1 MSILTTPIQYIS
13 RNLSQSNQV
22 KKRKGNQTEKKE
34 VKLSLFP
41 EDMIL
46 CIQNSKDSKK
56 KMLELI
62 NSVKIQ
68 DTQAINKNLLHFH

>member
-1 MSILTTPIQYIS
+1 MAAIML
-13 RNLSQSNQV
+13 

-34 VKLSLFP
+34 VKVSLFP
-41 EDMIL
+41 DDMIL

-56 KMLELI
+56 KMLELM
-62 NSVKIQ
+62 NSAKIQ

>member
-46 CIQNSKDSKK
+46 YIQNSKDSKK
-56 KMLELI
+56 KMLELT

-68 DTQAINKNLLHFH
+68 DIQAINKNLLHFH

>member
-46 CIQNSKDSKK
+46 CIQNFKDSKK